1 MEMYFDPSESA
12 VVERDAVLRGFA
24 EAGLGASAEAEGAFW
39 VVSFEGSSAF
49 ISFQERDGRL
59 CFASLDQPT
68 LTEQDTSYRIFCA
81 LEGMGWVVD
90 EENVG

>member
-1 MEMYFDPSESA
+1 MYFDSSEGT
-12 VVERDAVLRGFA
+12 VVERAAVLRGFA
-24 EAGLGASAEAEGAFW
+24 EAGLGASAEAEGNFW

-49 ISFQERDGRL
+49 ISFQERDGLL
-59 CFASLDQPT
+59 CFACLDQPM

-90 EENVG
+90 EESVG